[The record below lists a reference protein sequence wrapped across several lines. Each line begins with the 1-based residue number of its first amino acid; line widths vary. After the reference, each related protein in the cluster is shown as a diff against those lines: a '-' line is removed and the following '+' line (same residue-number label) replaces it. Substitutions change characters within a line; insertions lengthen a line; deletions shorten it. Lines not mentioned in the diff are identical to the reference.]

1 MSMRQTIIL
10 KKIILFFF
18 IIVFISTNILAS
30 EKNNFLSL
38 KNEKV
43 NVRHGPDFKYPVKFF
58 YKKKFY
64 PVKIIDNFG
73 NFKKII
79 DINNNVGW
87 IHNSQLSKKKT
98 AININNESYLFEKPK
113 VFSKPLAKLEKGKLV
128 IVKRCKNNWCKILA
142 NNFSGWI
149 RKNNLWGRL

>member
-10 KKIILFFF
+10 KKIVLFFF
-18 IIVFISTNILAS
+18 ITVFISTNILAS

-64 PVKIIDNFG
+64 PVKIIDSSG

-79 DINNNVGW
+79 DINNNAGW
-87 IHNSQLSKKKT
+87 IHSSQLSKKKS
-98 AININNESYLFEKPK
+98 AININSESYLFKKPK
-113 VFSKPLAKLEKGKLV
+113 IFSKPLAKLEKGKLV
-128 IVKRCKNNWCKILA
+128 IIKRCKNNWCKISA

-149 RKNNLWGRL
+149 KKNNLWGRL

>member
-43 NVRHGPDFKYPVKFF
+43 NVKSV
-58 YKKKFY
+58 
-64 PVKIIDNFG
+64 
-73 NFKKII
+73 
-79 DINNNVGW
+79 
-87 IHNSQLSKKKT
+87 T
-98 AININNESYLFEKPK
+98 ATVS
-113 VFSKPLAKLEKGKLV
+113 V
-128 IVKRCKNNWCKILA
+128 
-142 NNFSGWI
+142 
-149 RKNNLWGRL
+149 

>member
-1 MSMRQTIIL
+1 MSMQPTIIL
-10 KKIILFFF
+10 NKIILFFF

-64 PVKIIDNFG
+64 PVKIVDSSG

-79 DINNNVGW
+79 DINNNAGW
-87 IHNSQLSKKKT
+87 IHSTQLSKKK
-98 AININNESYLFEKPK
+98 ICYKY
-113 VFSKPLAKLEKGKLV
+113 
-128 IVKRCKNNWCKILA
+128 
-142 NNFSGWI
+142 
-149 RKNNLWGRL
+149 

>member
-1 MSMRQTIIL
+1 MQQTIIL
-10 KKIILFFF
+10 NKIILFFF
-18 IIVFISTNILAS
+18 IIVFFSTSSFADG
-30 EKNNFLSL
+30 KNNFLSL

-64 PVKIIDNFG
+64 PVKIVDSSG

-87 IHNSQLSKKKT
+87 IHSSQLSKKKT

-142 NNFSGWI
+142 NHFSGWI
-149 RKNNLWGRL
+149 KKDNLWGKL

>member
-1 MSMRQTIIL
+1 MQQTIIL

-43 NVRHGPDFKYPVKFF
+43 NVRHGPSFKYPVKFF

-64 PVKIIDNFG
+64 PVKIVDSSG

-149 RKNNLWGRL
+149 RKDNLWGRF

>member
-1 MSMRQTIIL
+1 MSMRQTIVL

>member
-149 RKNNLWGRL
+149 RKDNLWGRL